1 MFFETEVL
9 IAFKL
14 NKLHL
19 DVLIIGTGDR
29 YSKINPEVPKWLIQ
43 NKITNFEI
51 LPTVSLVFDFYI
63 ELKLQ
68 LALCLIFDLN
78 KQDKAINAFNFL
90 IGENRFVA
98 AALMPAFIR
107 RDRDVDAAKQI
118 ERQELYK
125 QIKAEQGIVPKDIN

>member
-63 ELKLQ
+63 ELKL
-68 LALCLIFDLN
+68 
-78 KQDKAINAFNFL
+78 
-90 IGENRFVA
+90 
-98 AALMPAFIR
+98 
-107 RDRDVDAAKQI
+107 
-118 ERQELYK
+118 
-125 QIKAEQGIVPKDIN
+125 